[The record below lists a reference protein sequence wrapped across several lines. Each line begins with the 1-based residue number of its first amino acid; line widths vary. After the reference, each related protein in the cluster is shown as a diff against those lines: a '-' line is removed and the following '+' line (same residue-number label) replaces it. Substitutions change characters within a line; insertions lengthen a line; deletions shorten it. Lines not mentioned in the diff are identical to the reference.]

1 MKKLHFAA
9 LLSAFSILAPLPA
22 AAQMMPDMPKTAMP
36 KTDMPKTDMPKLGA
50 PPAPEA
56 APTPPADAP
65 KAMTVAEAVA
75 ADFAKYD
82 KDGSGA
88 LSKAEFSAWIGE
100 AKAKVDGKAPDP
112 KALGEAFIKADVDKS
127 KTVTADELTTY
138 LS

>member
-22 AAQMMPDMPKTAMP
+22 VAQMMPDMPKTMSPPTAP
-36 KTDMPKTDMPKLGA
+36 EGTV

-56 APTPPADAP
+56 PP
-65 KAMTVAEAVA
+65 KTMTVAEAVA

-82 KDGSGA
+82 KDSSGA

-100 AKAKVDGKAPDP
+100 AKAKVDGKAPDQ

-127 KTVTADELTTY
+127 KTVTAAELTSY

>member
-36 KTDMPKTDMPKLGA
+36 KLGA
-50 PPAPEA
+50 PPAPEV
-56 APTPPADAP
+56 APAPPAEAP
-65 KAMTVAEAVA
+65 KTMTVAEAVA

-127 KTVTADELTTY
+127 KTVTADELTSY

>member
-22 AAQMMPDMPKTAMP
+22 AAQMMPDMPKT
-36 KTDMPKTDMPKLGA
+36 DMPKPDMPKVMA

-56 APTPPADAP
+56 APSPPADAP
-65 KAMTVAEAVA
+65 KAMTVAEAVS

-88 LSKAEFSAWIGE
+88 LSKAEFSTWIGE

>member
-22 AAQMMPDMPKTAMP
+22 FAQVMPEPPKTMAP
-36 KTDMPKTDMPKLGA
+36 PAPEVAPA

-56 APTPPADAP
+56 PT
-65 KAMTVAEAVA
+65 KSMTVAEAVS
-75 ADFAKYD
+75 ADFSKYD
-82 KDGSGA
+82 KDSSGA

-100 AKAKVDGKAPDP
+100 AKAKVDGKAPDQ

-127 KTVTADELTTY
+127 KTVTAAELTSY